1 MREDGIGRVRGF
13 HSLMDGSG
21 EFSDFKILSPL
32 GRSALSLWSAH
43 VTGQLAGRPSVRRGL
58 GGATGR
64 GNASF
69 GGSVETPPDSQQCR
83 DQVDAGQPEGCLQLL
98 STPFGDG
105 LVSCKNVRVR
115 RSADAEDSY
124 LTLMRRP
131 CLLALPLP
139 FSGFSNTTL
148 HGMPCGDVCVL
159 IWVCEWL
166 RLLHK
171 KRPTYS
177 RAFGVSLASN
187 RRYSA
192 LPQPPL
198 VGGMTVMASP
208 ASKMVWSQPFS
219 SSIWPELRR
228 T

>member
-1 MREDGIGRVRGF
+1 MREDGRIVGGL
-13 HSLMDGSG
+13 HSLRDGGG
-21 EFSDFKILSPL
+21 EFCGFKTLSPL

-43 VTGQLAGRPSVRRGL
+43 VNGQLVDRPSVRRGL

-83 DQVDAGQPEGCLQLL
+83 DQVDAGQPEGRLSLL

-124 LTLMRRP
+124 LTFMRRP

-139 FSGFSNTTL
+139 FSGFSSSTL
-148 HGMPCGDVCVL
+148 HGIPCGDVCVL
-159 IWVCEWL
+159 FW
-166 RLLHK
+166 
-171 KRPTYS
+171 
-177 RAFGVSLASN
+177 RAGS
-187 RRYSA
+187 
-192 LPQPPL
+192 
-198 VGGMTVMASP
+198 
-208 ASKMVWSQPFS
+208 
-219 SSIWPELRR
+219 
-228 T
+228 